1 MFSTGEDVLW
11 QFITASRGKNDTE
24 IFRKIT
30 ESIITRARKC
40 IRTDKKP
47 LTAFMS
53 SELCNHAAHLLV
65 KTNVKKYTKF
75 FFIF

>member
-1 MFSTGEDVLW
+1 MTPKFFERLQAPLSHEPENVSE
-11 QFITASRGKNDTE
+11 Q
-24 IFRKIT
+24 
-30 ESIITRARKC
+30 
-40 IRTDKKP
+40 IRVA

-53 SELCNHAAHLLV
+53 SELCNHAAYLIV